1 MRLINLTPHDI
12 IIRLPDGDR
21 VIPASGTVARVAT
34 SYEHV
39 GDVDGIPV
47 SAQTF
52 GQIEGLPEPRNG
64 VVYVVSAIVLAA
76 AKELGRTDVVAPDTA
91 RAIRNE
97 AGQIVAVPGLVR

>member
-1 MRLINLTPHDI
+1 MKLINLTPHDI
-12 IIRLPDGDR
+12 IIRLPDRDR

-34 SYEHV
+34 SHELV
-39 GDVDGIPV
+39 GEIDGIPV
-47 SAQTF
+47 SVQTF
-52 GQIEGLPEPRNG
+52 GQIEGLPEPRDG
-64 VVYVVSAIVLAA
+64 VFYIVSAIVLSA

>member
-1 MRLINLTPHDI
+1 MKLVNLTPHDI
-12 IIRLPDGDR
+12 VIRLPDGDC

-34 SYEHV
+34 SHEQI
-39 GDVDGIPV
+39 GDIDGIPV

-52 GQIEGLPEPRNG
+52 GQIEGLPEPQEG
-64 VVYVVSAIVLAA
+64 VVFVVSAIVLAA

-97 AGQIVAVPGLVR
+97 AGQIVAVPGLVK

>member
-1 MRLINLTPHDI
+1 MKLVNLTPHDV
-12 IIRLPDGDR
+12 IIRLPGGDR

-34 SYEHV
+34 SHELV
-39 GDVDGIPV
+39 DEIDGIPV
-47 SAQTF
+47 SAQTY
-52 GQIEGLPEPRNG
+52 GQIEGLPEPRDG
-64 VVYVVSAIVLAA
+64 VFYVVSAVVLAA